1 MCFPTTAMESGAV
14 EPANGPAKVVMVKPG
29 DGTGVG
35 GGAARA
41 VTGTTSA
48 SAKHDARAERWKMNG
63 SKGERIPIA
72 MISSPVVLRMITKWH
87 RGVTPR

>member
-1 MCFPTTAMESGAV
+1 MESGAV

-41 VTGTTSA
+41 VAGTRSA
-48 SAKHDARAERWKMNG
+48 SAKHDARTERWEMHG
-63 SKGERIPIA
+63 SKGERIPVA
-72 MISSPVVLRMITKWH
+72 MISSPSVLRMKTE
-87 RGVTPR
+87 